1 MTDQEWLKA
10 LRSVFGPNDPAIKS
24 LEQLVA
30 TAQHDQMLNLAYY
43 FGTDLQARAT
53 SDDLAAVEAVL
64 KQLSA
69 EATTDAQRAVLSALL
84 DNAPN
89 TTNADLAKLN
99 SRLNI
104 AQTGLMLAGSLS
116 VLKQEIYQRLM
127 HLEGKTQQGYN
138 TQLKRKALIRTA
150 LKTGQADDDLPMIFK
165 HMQGLAIDLDKVI
178 DYQVQ
183 THMNP
188 HALEKAANEALK
200 VEDWKAQTAKSYQRA
215 QAAAKRIFLTEAK
228 ATQTREVA
236 HRYRANGYEKVKV
249 VSRHNEHVC
258 DFCTGM
264 DGTQTELTKLVIGVN
279 APPFHPNCQCNIIP
293 VRGDYT

>member
-10 LRSVFGPNDPAIKS
+10 LRSVFGPDDPAIKS

-43 FGTDLQARAT
+43 FGTDLQAGAT
-53 SDDLAAVEAVL
+53 SGDLAAVEAVL
-64 KQLSA
+64 KQLST

-138 TQLKRKALIRTA
+138 TQLKRKALIKTA
-150 LKTGQADDDLPMIFK
+150 LKTGQADEELPTIFK

-188 HALEKAANEALK
+188 HVLEKAANEALK
-200 VEDWKAQTAKSYQRA
+200 VDDWKAQTAKSYQRA

-228 ATQTREVA
+228 AT
-236 HRYRANGYEKVKV
+236 
-249 VSRHNEHVC
+249 
-258 DFCTGM
+258 
-264 DGTQTELTKLVIGVN
+264 
-279 APPFHPNCQCNIIP
+279 
-293 VRGDYT
+293 